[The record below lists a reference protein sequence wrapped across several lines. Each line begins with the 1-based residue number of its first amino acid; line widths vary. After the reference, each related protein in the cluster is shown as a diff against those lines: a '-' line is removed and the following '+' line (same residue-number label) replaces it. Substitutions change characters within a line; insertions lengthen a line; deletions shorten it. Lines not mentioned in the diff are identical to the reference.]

1 MKKTMTINLPENE
14 FKIIEDICE
23 KKGISKIALVR
34 QAIRLYQSVDEND
47 YRLLTDNG
55 LSKKRLLVI

>member
-1 MKKTMTINLPENE
+1 MTINLPENE